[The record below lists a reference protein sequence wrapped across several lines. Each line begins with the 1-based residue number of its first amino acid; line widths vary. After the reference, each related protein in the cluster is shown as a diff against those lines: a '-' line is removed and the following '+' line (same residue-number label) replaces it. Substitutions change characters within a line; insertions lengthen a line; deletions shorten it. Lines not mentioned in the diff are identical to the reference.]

1 MADNTTRPSGLA
13 ARKRA
18 TEMSLRRHALELV
31 GEHGYPA
38 TSTDDIAR
46 AAGVSPR
53 TFFNYFPS
61 KESAVL
67 VPDGLLIDLVIAA
80 LDRRP
85 PTEDPVASVAAAAME
100 MFRTLSVLAQHDDA
114 LLLLGVRV
122 MLTDPALRR
131 VVLERRASLEDAV
144 WRKLQARGVSPQD
157 LGARAAVSTV
167 VTLAYLALDLWVTGE
182 GSEPLTALLARCL
195 LVTPDPMRLAAGVT
209 NGAG

>member
-1 MADNTTRPSGLA
+1 MADNEPHPGLA

-18 TEMSLRRHALELV
+18 TELTLRRRALELV
-31 GEHGYPA
+31 GQHGYAA

-67 VPDGLLIDLVIAA
+67 VPDGLLVDLVVAA
-80 LDRRP
+80 IGRRP
-85 PTEDPVASVAAAAME
+85 TSEDPVASVAAAAMST
-100 MFRTLSVLAQHDDA
+100 FRTLGALAQHDDA
-114 LLLLGVRV
+114 LLMLALRV
-122 MLTDPALRR
+122 MLNEPALRR
-131 VVLERRASLEDAV
+131 VVLERRASLEDGV
-144 WRKLQARGVSPQD
+144 WAKLQERGVSAQD

-167 VTLAYLALDLWVTGE
+167 VTLAYLALDLWVTQE
-182 GSEPLTALLARCL
+182 GAEPLTALLARCL

-209 NGAG
+209 TAG